1 MKKVKKISKIFN
13 SIVVSSLK
21 NIPEYYHL
29 EANQAECQKLAERF
43 ELVEILSLKADITMF
58 RDDFVYVKGKISA
71 QIRRQS
77 VISLKEF
84 TEKMDENFENLFCE
98 PPIPETD
105 EIIDETD
112 KDIKRPY
119 NTTFLRWIAKIFNWF
134 LNLFRRKK

>member
-84 TEKMDENFENLFCE
+84 T
-98 PPIPETD
+98 
-105 EIIDETD
+105 
-112 KDIKRPY
+112 
-119 NTTFLRWIAKIFNWF
+119 
-134 LNLFRRKK
+134 